1 VLATIDYSR
10 GVTGAPAV
18 ADASSH
24 ESLLAIASLGLVAEY
39 LSQPVCA
46 RGMDGRLV
54 LANTAYCELVGK
66 SREELVG
73 HTEGEIFGE
82 DRALVDAEG
91 EAVELRR
98 PVHVRQ
104 RFPTQEPRAVARLTT
119 RIPLSDA
126 TGEVTHVVCVVGRS
140 GDVATPE
147 GQLDEEIARYERERE
162 RALRSVQDEL
172 LKKERLMVLG
182 QLAASLAHQIRNP
195 LSVIANAISLASKQ
209 IPQQG
214 AAVEALSMANEEVWV
229 VNRVIAD
236 LLDYAR
242 IRPPSRQPARL
253 RDLINAAVEEEPLP
267 DAIELRYQ
275 VDEATIEVD
284 AQQVQDAIRNL
295 VRNARE
301 AMEGSGVLSF
311 RAKVDGEW
319 IELWVEDTG
328 HGISG
333 EHRHL
338 LFEPLISSKPLGIGL
353 GLPTARAL
361 VVNQGGT
368 LDCVEAEGTGARFV
382 MRLPVREPS
391 PTSR

>member
-1 VLATIDYSR
+1 MGATSGADAIFRDP
-10 GVTGAPAV
+10 APAV
-18 ADASSH
+18 AAV
-24 ESLLAIASLGLVAEY
+24 GLVAEY
-39 LSQPVCA
+39 LSQPVCV
-46 RGMDGRLV
+46 RGRDGRAV
-54 LANTAYCELVGK
+54 FVNTAYCELAGAA
-66 SREELVG
+66 RDELLG
-73 HTEGEIFGE
+73 RTEAEVFGE
-82 DRALVDAEG
+82 NKAIRDAEA
-91 EAVELRR
+91 EAVETRR

-104 RFPTQEPRAVARLTT
+104 HFRSSDPRAAVRLTT
-119 RIPLSDA
+119 RIPVGDA
-126 TGEVTHVVCVVGRS
+126 GEISHVVCVVLGS
-140 GDVATPE
+140 GEVAAPE

-162 RALRSVQDEL
+162 RVLRSVQDEL

-195 LSVIANAISLASKQ
+195 LSVIANAVSLASKQ
-209 IPQQG
+209 IPREAG
-214 AAVEALSMANEEVWV
+214 ALEALEMANEEVWV
-229 VNRVIAD
+229 VNRIIAD

-242 IRPPSRQPARL
+242 IRPPSRQPSRL
-253 RDLINAAVEEEPLP
+253 ADLINASLEEEPLP
-267 DAIELRYQ
+267 AAIEVRMQL
-275 VDEATIEVD
+275 DDTPIEVD

-301 AMEGSGVLSF
+301 AMDGEGVLSF
-311 RAKVDGEW
+311 RSKLDGDW
-319 IELWVEDTG
+319 MELWVDDTG
-328 HGISG
+328 HGVSA

-338 LFEPLISSKPLGIGL
+338 LFEPLVSSKPLGIGL

>member
-1 VLATIDYSR
+1 
-10 GVTGAPAV
+10 VTGAPAV

-24 ESLLAIASLGLVAEY
+24 ESLLAIASLGLVAES
-39 LSQPVCA
+39 LSQPICA
-46 RGMDGRLV
+46 RSFDGRLV
-54 LANTAYCELVGK
+54 LANTAYCELVGA
-66 SREELVG
+66 SREALLG
-73 HTEGEIFGE
+73 RTEVEIFGA
-82 DRALVDAEG
+82 DRAISDAER
-91 EAVELRR
+91 EAVETRR

-104 RFPTQEPRAVARLTT
+104 NFPTREQWGPGRLTT
-119 RIPLSDA
+119 RIPLSNA
-126 TGEVTHVVCVVGRS
+126 AGEVTHVVCVVGRS

-209 IPQQG
+209 IPDRG
-214 AAVEALSMANEEVWV
+214 GAVEALQMANEEVWV
-229 VNRVIAD
+229 VNRIIAD

-242 IRPPSRQPARL
+242 IRPPARQPARL
-253 RDLINAAVEEEPLP
+253 RDLINAAVEDEPLP
-267 DAIELRYQ
+267 RSIEIRYR

-284 AQQVQDAIRNL
+284 AQQVQDAIRNM

-311 RAKVDGEW
+311 NTKLDGEW

-328 HGISG
+328 HGVSG

-361 VVNQGGT
+361 IVNQGGT
-368 LDCVEAEGTGARFV
+368 LDCVEAEGAGARFV
-382 MRLPVREPS
+382 MRLPLREPS
-391 PTSR
+391 PNSR